1 MRSFASDPRILG
13 WYLNEEPTGQTYV
26 DMERSGR
33 HDLMAERY
41 RAFVDRKAAI
51 KAMDPRHPVFLLDG
65 SDIPPGES
73 AWWDTWN
80 SSGDVTAHDN
90 YPLRPWTED
99 LEALA
104 QSVSRAV
111 HLNAERKPVWITLQA
126 FGGAPG
132 LSPPARIPTPE
143 ELRGMAFT
151 AIIHGATGLI
161 LFAYDSWATREGNVI
176 GIAPETAEGYG
187 KGASAT
193 PPQAAQ
199 SRALWAGATALN
211 AELARLAPRILSP
224 TARLAYEVS
233 FSGSARTSSPIRTI
247 LKETDGGYTLLA
259 ANLEGRPL
267 GASYRFRRNIES
279 VRRLN
284 PEGTVTLVTPG
295 GAEFRD
301 ALGAFGA
308 AVYEIRL
315 R

>member
-1 MRSFASDPRILG
+1 
-13 WYLNEEPTGQTYV
+13 
-26 DMERSGR
+26 
-33 HDLMAERY
+33 
-41 RAFVDRKAAI
+41 
-51 KAMDPRHPVFLLDG
+51 MDPRHPVFPLDG

-111 HLNAERKPVWITLQA
+111 HLNGERKPVWITLQA

-187 KGASAT
+187 KGRQCHT
-193 PPQAAQ
+193 VQAAQ

-233 FSGSARTSSPIRTI
+233 FSGTCP
-247 LKETDGGYTLLA
+247 D
-259 ANLEGRPL
+259 LEPDQ
-267 GASYRFRRNIES
+267 ND
-279 VRRLN
+279 
-284 PEGTVTLVTPG
+284 PEGNGRRVHAAGGQSRGPAAGGELPVSEEHRIGTAAQPG
-295 GAEFRD
+295 RD
-301 ALGAFGA
+301 GHARDSGGCR
-308 AVYEIRL
+308 VP
-315 R
+315 